1 MIFAVLFVVA
11 FLIGLVVYQVSE
23 KWLVAVL
30 VSMGLFVV
38 TTLADTTASENWGI
52 TFIFGLP
59 IVFVASLFGAY
70 VVQLRRGEDELIDA
84 DSEQSNEESFNSQP
98 SRPESSSV
106 DGSTLG
112 NNSAQRNKEKG
123 VDE

>member
-11 FLIGLVVYQVSE
+11 FVIGLVVYLFSD

-38 TTLADTTASENWGI
+38 TTLADTSASESWGI
-52 TFIFGLP
+52 TLIFGLP

-70 VVQLRRGEDELIDA
+70 VVQLRRGEDETIQE
-84 DSEQSNEESFNSQP
+84 DSANNDSQGSNSQ
-98 SRPESSSV
+98 SKDSN
-106 DGSTLG
+106 DGID
-112 NNSAQRNKEKG
+112 RHE
-123 VDE
+123 